1 MTVQYAEAVV
11 TASHVV
17 HDEVWFRHWR
27 EGQLELR
34 PNLVIDAIRQVRV
47 KARIN
52 EDELPQELYV
62 LLQAARSARGEHDT
76 VPLSELITALK
87 TVFLPPADES

>member
-34 PNLVIDAIRQVRV
+34 PDLVIDAIRQVRV

-52 EDELPQELYV
+52 EDELPQELAV
-62 LLQAARSARGEHDT
+62 RVASSSSLRTRG
-76 VPLSELITALK
+76 A
-87 TVFLPPADES
+87 